1 MHDYVIEGN
10 LVDENYGL
18 TGRIISKFD
27 HVINIK
33 TDEHKGFAVTDSKV
47 VLAPYHVSI
56 PDYIF
61 RKIIGKVKKNTKI
74 QINSHEIVY
83 NKRKFTYEKK
93 HIFKGEIK
101 DCSVIKRG
109 ELIDW
114 TEKVIKD
121 TVGLGSLDQTILKY
135 QKIINNLDGHDL
147 TVLQH
152 EFYKKLKN
160 IIEGKT
166 SINELIG
173 LGIGLTPTG
182 DDFIVGYLSAVEANL
197 IEDKLNI
204 VNQISVGEIFDKTT
218 RVSAL
223 HLKGALNH
231 KYNEKLVDI
240 YKNLK
245 QGREQYIKYAKKLIK
260 VGNSSGL
267 DMLTGIY
274 WGLIM

>member
-1 MHDYVIEGN
+1 MLDYVIEGD
-10 LVDENYGL
+10 LVEENYGL
-18 TGRIISKFD
+18 QGRIISKFD
-27 HVINIK
+27 HVINIE
-33 TDEHKGFAVTDSKV
+33 TTVNKGFAVTDSKV
-47 VLAPYHVSI
+47 VMAPYHVKI

-61 RKIIGKVKKNTKI
+61 KKIINKVKKQNKI
-74 QINSHEIVY
+74 QISRNEIVY
-83 NKRKFTYEKK
+83 NKRKFTYKK
-93 HIFKGEIK
+93 KNIFKGKIN
-101 DCSVIKRG
+101 DCSAIEKG
-109 ELIDW
+109 KLIDW

-135 QKIINNLDGHDL
+135 KKLINNLDDHDL
-147 TVLQH
+147 TVLQQ

-160 IIEGKT
+160 IREEKI
-166 SINELIG
+166 SVNELIG

-182 DDFIVGYLSAVEANL
+182 DDFIVGYLSAIEANL

-204 VNQISVGEIFDKTT
+204 VNQISVAEIFDKTT

-231 KYNEKLVDI
+231 RYNEKLVDI
-240 YKNLK
+240 YKNLN